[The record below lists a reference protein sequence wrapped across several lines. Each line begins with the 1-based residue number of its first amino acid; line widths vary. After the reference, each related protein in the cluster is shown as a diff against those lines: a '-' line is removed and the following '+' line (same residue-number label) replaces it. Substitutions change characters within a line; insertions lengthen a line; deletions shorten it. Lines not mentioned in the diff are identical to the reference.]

1 MFCYSVAKINF
12 SQKQDR
18 ILIAVFVVLLLEQ
31 YVVLTDIFAV
41 RVSFFYF
48 PAESTG
54 HWGLGPLWNERGG
67 ARGWQ
72 EVWGWWHWEGKLGH
86 SGKDPKEPKTRPPEC
101 KIYFG

>member
-54 HWGLGPLWNERGG
+54 H
-67 ARGWQ
+67 
-72 EVWGWWHWEGKLGH
+72 
-86 SGKDPKEPKTRPPEC
+86 
-101 KIYFG
+101 